1 MSLVTTHLE
10 NFNEKQTGKSRDST
24 ASRIDRVVLNLQ
36 RCFPSNS
43 QHNMRAAKRA
53 KLEVPVSEM
62 NGELENGHNRVEHET
77 DAGALS
83 RQQIMALRAVHIG

>member
-53 KLEVPVSEM
+53 KLESEM
-62 NGELENGHNRVEHET
+62 NGELENGHNGVEHET
-77 DAGALS
+77 DADALS
-83 RQQIMALRAVHIG
+83 RQQIMALRAAHIG